1 MNLLRIG
8 IIGAGERGCYIL
20 GTRIVELSK
29 ELHIQITAICDIN
42 EKRIEDAKLY
52 LQQQCESE
60 QILWGD
66 SIIGTTDYKELIGL
80 PCVDCVL
87 ITTHTDQHRL
97 PAVYAIESGKMV
109 YLDKPIAVTMEDAK
123 AIVDSE
129 KNTGRPIIM
138 GFTRRYESSWR
149 KAKELLDAST
159 IGTLQMIQIHS
170 IIPYTRYF
178 QMWHRK
184 NAYSGGAFND
194 KASHLLDVF
203 NWMVGPTSSCRFVTA
218 VGGRSQIFQPRK
230 DAPLR
235 CRFCDDRECPY
246 RREANDQD
254 DHEGTHVLNRPSW
267 KYATEERDIAD
278 MCVYRP
284 GSDIIDHA
292 IATYV
297 FENGIKANLFWA
309 IYGPH
314 AYDQETLELV
324 GSRGRIVLERET
336 GNVTVH
342 ALGKGPNNETHTIYD
357 TRGEHFSSS
366 HYGADIQLIRDIRSF
381 FDGKN
386 LEALGCARAEDGLQS
401 LSMVHATTESIQK
414 EGIPVSLVK
423 KEESL

>member
-8 IIGAGERGCYIL
+8 IIGAGERGCYVL
-20 GTRIVELSK
+20 GTRIVELSR
-29 ELHIQITAICDIN
+29 ELHLQITAICDIN
-42 EKRIEDAKLY
+42 EKRIEDAKDY
-52 LQQQCESE
+52 LQQQCRSE
-60 QILWGD
+60 NLAWGD
-66 SIIGTTDYKELIGL
+66 SIIGTTDYKELIEL
-80 PCVDCVL
+80 PSVNCVL

-109 YLDKPIAVTMEDAK
+109 YLDKPIAVTMDDAE
-123 AIVDSE
+123 AIVASE
-129 KNTGRPIIM
+129 KKASRPIIM
-138 GFTRRYESSWR
+138 GFTRRYESTWR
-149 KAKELLDAST
+149 KAKELLDASA

-170 IIPYTRYF
+170 VIPYTRYF

-184 NAYSGGAFND
+184 NAYSGGALND

-203 NWMVGPTSSCRFVTA
+203 RWMVGPSSSCRFVTA
-218 VGGRSQIFQPRK
+218 VGGRSTIFQPRN

-235 CRFCDDRECPY
+235 CLFCDDEECPY
-246 RREANDQD
+246 RRTANDQD
-254 DHEGTHVLNRPSW
+254 DHEGTHVLNRDSW
-267 KYATEERDIAD
+267 KNATEERDIAD

-297 FENGIKANLFWA
+297 FDNGVKANLFWA

-314 AYDQETLELV
+314 AYDQETMELV
-324 GSRGRIVLERET
+324 GSRGRIILERET

-357 TRGEHFSSS
+357 TKGEHFSSS
-366 HYGADIQLIRDIRSF
+366 HYGADIQLIRDIRSY

-386 LEALGCARAEDGLQS
+386 LEALGCARAEDGLLS
-401 LSMVHATTESIQK
+401 LALVHATTESIK
-414 EGIPVSLVK
+414 REGIPSPIVQVRV
-423 KEESL
+423 